1 MKFQR
6 RLKPQAT
13 VDLVPM
19 IDVVFQ
25 LVVFFMVSTTF
36 IVTPGIGLT
45 FPSSTTAEPVVMSKI
60 VVTVKSREELY
71 LNKERLDL
79 PALGER
85 LRQISEVFSE
95 DPEVERTIILEGDR
109 EIPYSLMIEVLD
121 ELRKNGF
128 KDVNLKTRNLAGEEP
143 DESG

>member
-1 MKFQR
+1 MRFQR

-45 FPSSTTAEPVVMSKI
+45 FPESSTAKPVVMTKM
-60 VVTVKSREELY
+60 VVSVKSENEIY
-71 LNKERLDL
+71 LNKERVDL
-79 PALGER
+79 NML
-85 LRQISEVFSE
+85 SEKLKAFSTE
-95 DPEVERTIILEGDR
+95 TDDPEVKKTVVLEGDK
-109 EIPYSLMIEVLD
+109 EIPYSLMIKVLD
-121 ELRKNGF
+121 VLRERGF
-128 KDVNLKTRNLAGEEP
+128 MEVNLKMRTIPGLGANGT
-143 DESG
+143 